1 MVQQLPPPVIDSMM
15 EVDGPDVDETQL
27 TFIIEGEPKV
37 QERHRIAWK
46 GILGAWRRKKRAS
59 PIIYDP
65 SAKDKRD
72 LRLAVKAAMQEIE
85 ITSFP
90 YYNADEPLVLE
101 LFFFFEVRPNQVFP
115 KKKDLDNMVKYIMD
129 ALTGV
134 IYPNDTAIVSLA
146 AEKTFEAHN
155 STMVSISRISR
166 NI

>member
-15 EVDGPDVDETQL
+15 EVDGPDPDEKQL

-46 GILGAWRRKKRAS
+46 GILGAWRRSRRIS

-65 SAKDKRD
+65 SIKEKKS
-72 LRLAVKAAMQEIE
+72 LFLAVKAAMQEIE

-90 YYNADEPLVLE
+90 YFNANEPLVLE
-101 LFFFFEVRPNQVFP
+101 LTFLFENKPNQLFP

-129 ALTGV
+129 AMSGLL
-134 IYPNDTAIVSLA
+134 YHNDTVIVNLA
-146 AEKTFEAHN
+146 AQKAFEAEN
-155 STMVSISRISR
+155 STLVSISRV
-166 NI
+166 N